1 MAGISASSVR
11 EIFETMSYGPAP
23 EAQDSAQQWIDK
35 HDGKFGH
42 FIDGKWTSPEGRKSY
57 ETKSAATGEVLA
69 STIQGTEEDV
79 ESAVAAAKTAHEEWS
94 RLPGHVRARH
104 LYAIARHVQKHQRLI
119 SVVESLDNGKTI
131 RETRDAD
138 IPLVVRHFYHH
149 AGWAQLMEE
158 EMRGWKSVGV
168 VGAIVPW
175 NFPLMLLTWKLC
187 PALAMGNTVVL
198 KPATYTRLSA
208 LLLAEICAEAGLP
221 KGVFNVIT
229 GPGSMGSA
237 LASHPSV
244 DKVAFTGST
253 PIGQLLRKTTAGSG
267 KKISLELGGKSPV
280 LVYETAD
287 LDSVVEG
294 VVDAIF
300 FNQGEVCSAGSRLL
314 VQQSVYHK
322 LIAKVKERMTKLRL
336 GHSLDK
342 AVDMGPIVDAS
353 QRRTIEEYVEGA
365 RQEGAEVY
373 QVQLD
378 KVPGKSGLFYPPTLI
393 TNVQTCSR
401 VVMEEIFGP
410 VLVALP
416 FRTAKEGIEL
426 ANNTNY
432 GLGSSVWTEKISLAL
447 ETAVSLKAGAV
458 WVNCHN
464 LFDAAAGFGGY
475 KESGYGRDG
484 GKEGLYE
491 YVRPSWESRV
501 YPTVAATFDMK
512 TFGAHVPS
520 TPVPAAVAGTEV
532 ADGCECGDKV
542 VATATPLI
550 DRTYKLYYGGAQKR
564 PDGMYSAA
572 VLDAAGAVVAH
583 VADANR
589 KDVRNAVES
598 AAKAA
603 PGWGKRA
610 AHNRAQIVYYMAEN
624 LELRADEFA
633 KQIARLTGV
642 SAAAAAREVSLSIAR
657 LFHWGAFCDKYG
669 GTVQETTLY
678 GVTAKIHEPVGVVAI
693 TCPDESPLLS
703 FVSLLAPAIVRGN
716 AVIIVP
722 SERFPLPALDLYQVF
737 ETSDL
742 PGGVVNILTGN
753 ADHIS
758 KYLVEHQAVN
768 AAWYFRSAEGCKFVE
783 HSSAENLKRTFV
795 SYGEPRDWTDPAQGQ
810 GEEFLYQSIQCKNI
824 WIPMGDIFA
833 N

>member
-23 EAQDSAQQWIDK
+23 EAQDSAQQWLAK
-35 HDGKFGH
+35 HDHKLGH
-42 FIDGKWTSPEGRKSY
+42 FINGSWTAPEGRKQY
-57 ETKSAATGEVLA
+57 DTKCPATGDVLA

-79 ESAVAAAKTAHEEWS
+79 EAAVSAAKAAHETWS
-94 RLPGHVRARH
+94 QLPGHVRARH
-104 LYAIARHVQKHQRLI
+104 LYAVARHVQKHQRLI
-119 SVVESLDNGKTI
+119 SVIESLDNGKSI
-131 RETRDAD
+131 RESRDAD

-149 AGWAQLMEE
+149 AGWAQLMDT
-158 EMRGWKSVGV
+158 EMREWKSVGV

-221 KGVFNVIT
+221 SGVFNVIT
-229 GPGSMGSA
+229 GPGSMGSS
-237 LASHPSV
+237 LASHPAV

-253 PIGQLLRKTTAGSG
+253 PIGQLLRKSTAGSG

-280 LVYETAD
+280 LVYESAD

-294 VVDAIF
+294 VVDAIY

-314 VQQSVYHK
+314 VQQSVFDK
-322 LIAKVKERMTKLRL
+322 LILKIKDRMSKLRL
-336 GHSLDK
+336 GPSLDK
-342 AVDMGPIVDAS
+342 AIDMGPIVDES

-365 RQEGAEVY
+365 RAEGSEIF
-373 QVQLD
+373 QVQLE

-416 FRTAKEGIEL
+416 FRTAKEGIQL

-432 GLGSSVWTEKISLAL
+432 GLGSSVWTEKVGLAL
-447 ETAVSLKAGAV
+447 ETAISLKAGAV

-464 LFDAAAGFGGY
+464 MFDAAAGFGGY

-491 YVRPSWESRV
+491 YVRPRWESRIHPV
-501 YPTVAATFDMK
+501 LAATFDLK
-512 TFGAHVPS
+512 TFGAHTPS
-520 TPVPAAVAGTEV
+520 TPKVASV
-532 ADGCECGDKV
+532 NGCHCKDSS
-542 VATATPLI
+542 AIPLI

-564 PDGMYSAA
+564 PDGMYSAP
-572 VLDAAGAVVAH
+572 VVDHHGNAIAH
-583 VADANR
+583 VSDANR
-589 KDVRNAVES
+589 KDVRNAVEC
-598 AAKAA
+598 AVKAA

-624 LELRADEFA
+624 LELRAEEFA
-633 KQIARLTGV
+633 KQISRLTGV
-642 SAAAAAREVSLSIAR
+642 SLADAAKEVDLSIQR

-669 GTVQETTLY
+669 GTIQETTLY
-678 GVTAKIHEPVGVVAI
+678 GVTAKVHEPVGVIGI

-716 AVIIVP
+716 VVIIVP

-753 ADHIS
+753 SDHIT
-758 KYLVEHQAVN
+758 KYLVEHQEIN
-768 AAWYFRSAEGCKFVE
+768 AAWYFRSAEGSKFVE
-783 HSSAENLKRTFV
+783 YVSAENLKRTFV
-795 SYGEPRDWTDPAQGQ
+795 SYGEPRDWTDTEQGQ
-810 GEEFLYQSIQCKNI
+810 GEEFLYQAVQCKNI
-824 WIPMGDIFA
+824 WIPMGDVFA